1 LRFCDEA
8 VRLNIT
14 HLLRNRFPSM
24 LSFPRHRGLAA
35 ITLLS
40 LSLCLLA
47 VLLAPNR
54 PAVAATLT
62 VEATPSIALG
72 RHVLVLEDA
81 GQQLDAEGA
90 ATIFR
95 RGGFTPRETQSGD
108 LNFSYTSAAIWI
120 ALPLKRAA
128 NAPADWLLEVGHP
141 SLDRVELYAPQES
154 GGFLRQI
161 AGDLQPFASRPFAHR
176 NLVFPLSLPAGQEA
190 LVLAR
195 VTSEGSVTVPLTLWQ
210 RDALHHHDQ
219 MVYALLCLY
228 YGMLVALF
236 LYNLMLY
243 FAVRDKL
250 YLVYV
255 AAVLCMGI
263 GQASLNGLGN
273 QFLWPD
279 SPRWGHMA
287 LAAGMSA
294 TGFFGALFV
303 RLFLET
309 DRNMPRI
316 DKALLACMVSFA
328 IAIIAVIGFNYR
340 VGGMLTSIT
349 GMVFSFI
356 AVGIGL
362 WSHKQRH
369 PGARYFLLAW
379 TVLLI
384 GVGMLGMRN
393 LGWLPTNLF
402 TQYAMQAGSSLDL
415 LLLSFA
421 LADRINTMRTAHE
434 KTSAELLDS
443 KQALV
448 SALTKS
454 EAELEEKVS
463 ERTRDLQTANARLLE
478 KEQQLEY
485 MARHDALT
493 GLANRSLLAIRM
505 EHTLAR
511 ARRSGRSAGILLVDV
526 DDFKLIND
534 SHGHLVGDH
543 LLVKLAGRFQEAV
556 RMTDTVARYGGDEFV
571 IILEEMASQD
581 DAVQVASKLVQAAS
595 DVVRLPSGA
604 ELRATIS
611 VGIAYFPADGET
623 ADKLLSAA
631 DHAMFAAKAAGRNRW
646 LAAAPA

>member
-1 LRFCDEA
+1 
-8 VRLNIT
+8 
-14 HLLRNRFPSM
+14 M
-24 LSFPRHRGLAA
+24 LSFPRFGSLTA
-35 ITLLS
+35 IS
-40 LSLCLLA
+40 VLSLCLLA
-47 VLLAPNR
+47 SLLATPSASFANQALALR
-54 PAVAATLT
+54 DQ
-62 VEATPSIALG
+62 PSIALAP
-72 RHVLVLEDA
+72 HAFVLEDE
-81 GQQLDAEGA
+81 GQQLDAETA
-90 ATIFR
+90 ATAFR
-95 RGGFTPRETQSGD
+95 QGGFSARNPGGGD
-108 LNFSYTSAAIWI
+108 INFGYTASAIWI
-120 ALPLKRAA
+120 ALPLKRTDGE
-128 NAPADWLLEVGHP
+128 PGDWLLEVGHP
-141 SLDRVELYAPQES
+141 SLDRVEFYLPQVR
-154 GGFLRQI
+154 GGYRRQV
-161 AGDLQPFASRPFAHR
+161 AGDLQPFGSRPFAHR
-176 NLVFPLSLPAGQEA
+176 NLVFPMNLPAGQEVLA
-190 LVLAR
+190 LAR
-195 VTSEGSVTVPLTLWQ
+195 VTSEGSLTIPLTLWQ

-219 MVYALLCLY
+219 KVYALLSLY
-228 YGMLVALF
+228 YGILVALF

-279 SPRWGHMA
+279 SPRWGNVA
-287 LAAGMSA
+287 LAVGMSA
-294 TGFFGALFV
+294 TGFFGAMFV

-309 DRNMPRI
+309 DRRMPRI
-316 DKALLACMVSFA
+316 DKALLVCMAAFL

-340 VGGMLTSIT
+340 VGGVLTSVT
-349 GMVFSFI
+349 GMVFAFI
-356 AVGIGL
+356 AVGVGV
-362 WSHKQRH
+362 WSHVQRH

-393 LGWLPTNLF
+393 LGWLPTNLL

-421 LADRINTMRTAHE
+421 LADRINFLRTAHE
-434 KTSAELLDS
+434 KTSAELLGS
-443 KQALV
+443 RQALV

-454 EAELEEKVS
+454 EAELESKVS
-463 ERTRDLQTANARLLE
+463 ERTRDLQVANARLME

-534 SHGHLVGDH
+534 NHGHLVGDH
-543 LLVKLAGRFQEAV
+543 LLVKLAGRFLEAV

-595 DVVRLPSGA
+595 EVVRLPSGA
-604 ELRATIS
+604 ALRATVS
-611 VGIAYFPADGET
+611 VGIAYFPDDGET